1 MVLKDCQEEHDFSTQ
16 KRQSNLELL
25 TNILLNVKNGGNKT
39 NLMKKINL
47 NSCLIDIYLNYLS
60 SKDLIEIN
68 NGVYKTTSKGLVVI
82 NRYNELCSLL

>member
-1 MVLKDCQEEHDFSTQ
+1 MVLKDCQEETDFLNQ
-16 KRQSNLELL
+16 KRQSNLELM

-60 SKDLIEIN
+60 SKGLIEIS